1 VGHFCP
7 PESGPGT
14 IDLTESGSDQ
24 DPKYWLRIQIIFWV
38 NRIRICVRVTQAGS
52 WSTLKK
58 IENQIG
64 IRIKVKIQD
73 GSVGPVATE
82 SHHFDEEPDPD
93 PNQNQSENPDPDTHQ
108 NQNSGSVEAQNGV
121 TEAPL
126 QPWRLNM
133 KIWRL
138 TLEAGRLTMEA
149 CRLTLEPGRSEGQWL
164 QIRIYHFDE
173 KPDPDPQK

>member
-1 VGHFCP
+1 MGHFYP

-38 NRIRICVRVTQAGS
+38 NRIRICIRVTQAGS
-52 WSTLKK
+52 W
-58 IENQIG
+58 IEPDRD
-64 IRIKVKIQD
+64 RIKVKIQD

-93 PNQNQSENPDPDTHQ
+93 PNQNQSKNPDPDTHQ

-121 TEAPL
+121 TKAPL

-138 TLEAGRLTMEA
+138 ILDAWRHI
-149 CRLTLEPGRSEGQWL
+149 LEPW
-164 QIRIYHFDE
+164 
-173 KPDPDPQK
+173 KV